1 MEMYN
6 YDDVEEK
13 KSDPLTNNLKRTDD
27 LELKELEHFI
37 GTENYFNVLGA
48 NITDGVKYVMDNGY
62 SWFITDSLVSIKM
75 LPQLREQEF
84 LCIDLKIKGG
94 EAEVIIS
101 DGNKRVLYKQ
111 RYEITDGKRDLKLFF
126 ADDVLMLSR
135 EY

>member
-1 MEMYN
+1 MDE
-6 YDDVEEK
+6 VR
-13 KSDPLTNNLKRTDD
+13 LRTDD

-48 NITDGVKYVMDNGY
+48 NVTDGVKYVMDNGY

-126 ADDVLMLSR
+126 ADGVLMLSR